1 MRGRGGSVVG
11 TGWLGALVFCCSFL
25 FFGVVSV
32 CMFLCLLPCRG
43 VLCFCGGCFGGVVG
57 GVWSVLGAFL
67 GFWGWFLPVFG
78 VVFWYNGF
86 GWFFGYLAMCG
97 K

>member
-1 MRGRGGSVVG
+1 MP
-11 TGWLGALVFCCSFL
+11 GALVFF
-25 FFGVVSV
+25 FVFGVVSV

-43 VLCFCGGCFGGVVG
+43 VLCFCGGCSWWGVVCLG
-57 GVWSVLGAFL
+57 SVLGV
-67 GFWGWFLPVFG
+67 FWGVGGWFLPVFG

-86 GWFFGYLAMCG
+86 GWFFGYLALCG

>member
-1 MRGRGGSVVG
+1 M
-11 TGWLGALVFCCSFL
+11 LGALVFCCSFL

-32 CMFLCLLPCRG
+32 CMFLCLLPCQG

-57 GVWSVLGAFL
+57 GGWFFGIMVLGVFL
-67 GFWGWFLPVFG
+67 GFWGWFSSVFG

-86 GWFFGYLAMCG
+86 GWFFGYLALCG

>member
-1 MRGRGGSVVG
+1 MP
-11 TGWLGALVFCCSFL
+11 WCSFVL
-25 FFGVVSV
+25 FCFFGVVSV
-32 CMFLCLLPCRG
+32 CMFLCLLPCRW
-43 VLCFCGGCFGGVVG
+43 VLCFCGGCFGGVLWW
-57 GVWSVLGAFL
+57 GVVCLGSVLGAFL

-86 GWFFGYLAMCG
+86 GWFFGYLALCG